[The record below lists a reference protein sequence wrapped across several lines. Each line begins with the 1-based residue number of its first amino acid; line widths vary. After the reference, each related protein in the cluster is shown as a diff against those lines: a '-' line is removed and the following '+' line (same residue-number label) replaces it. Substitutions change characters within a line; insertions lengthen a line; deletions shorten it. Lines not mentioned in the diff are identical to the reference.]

1 MRWQR
6 THTCGDLRGT
16 DKDAQVIL
24 VGWVA
29 SARDHGGVI
38 FVDLR
43 DRWGRTQVV
52 FNPDTALI
60 ERAKRLKMESVIGV
74 VGKVILR
81 PDDMIN
87 KNIPTGQVEVIAE
100 QLEIFNEAKPMP
112 FVIKDPPEALDETRL
127 KYRYLDLRRA
137 SMQQNMLLRH
147 RTAQLVRQYF
157 NDLDFVEIETP
168 VLMKSTPEGA
178 RDYLVPS
185 RIHKG
190 KFYALPQSPQTY
202 KQLLMV
208 SGFDRYYQI
217 VKCFRDE
224 DLRAD
229 RQPEFTQIDVEMSFV
244 DEQAIFDIIEGLYQ
258 KVMKE
263 MLGLDV
269 QLPLQRISYK
279 EAMTKYGVD
288 RPDVRF
294 GMEIRDVS
302 DIAVKT
308 EFKVFRDVVEQ
319 GGFVRGILLPGA
331 APYSRKQV
339 DDLIAFI
346 KPFGATGL
354 VPIQYLEEEIRT
366 PVSKFLSEEI
376 LKSILERFGAK
387 IGDIVFLVASKEK
400 VVCDSLGNLR
410 NKFGAEYKLY
420 DSNTYKAL
428 WVTEFP
434 LLDWDQDAGRFV
446 AMHHPFTSPHPEDI
460 PLMETDPG
468 KIRARAY
475 DLVLN
480 GSEVA
485 GGSIRIH
492 QSSVQAKMFDLLGI
506 QEETAKIKFGY
517 LIEAL
522 NYGAPPHGGIAFGFD
537 RLVAMLAKEGSIR
550 EVIAFPKTT
559 SALSLMDGCPSQVD
573 SDQLEELGLKLDVEI
588 LVD

>member
-1 MRWQR
+1 
-6 THTCGDLRGT
+6 
-16 DKDAQVIL
+16 
-24 VGWVA
+24 
-29 SARDHGGVI
+29 
-38 FVDLR
+38 
-43 DRWGRTQVV
+43 
-52 FNPDTALI
+52 
-60 ERAKRLKMESVIGV
+60 
-74 VGKVILR
+74 
-81 PDDMIN
+81 
-87 KNIPTGQVEVIAE
+87 
-100 QLEIFNEAKPMP
+100 
-112 FVIKDPPEALDETRL
+112 
-127 KYRYLDLRRA
+127 
-137 SMQQNMLLRH
+137 
-147 RTAQLVRQYF
+147 
-157 NDLDFVEIETP
+157 
-168 VLMKSTPEGA
+168 
-178 RDYLVPS
+178 
-185 RIHKG
+185 
-190 KFYALPQSPQTY
+190 
-202 KQLLMV
+202 
-208 SGFDRYYQI
+208 
-217 VKCFRDE
+217 
-224 DLRAD
+224 
-229 RQPEFTQIDVEMSFV
+229 
-244 DEQAIFDIIEGLYQ
+244 
-258 KVMKE
+258 
-263 MLGLDV
+263 
-269 QLPLQRISYK
+269 
-279 EAMTKYGVD
+279 
-288 RPDVRF
+288 
-294 GMEIRDVS
+294 
-302 DIAVKT
+302 
-308 EFKVFRDVVEQ
+308 VVEQ
-319 GGFVRGILLPGA
+319 GGVVRGILLPKA

-387 IGDIVFLVASKEK
+387 IGDIIFLVASKEK

-446 AMHHPFTSPHPEDI
+446 AMHHPFTSPHPDDI

-506 QEETAKIKFGY
+506 TEETAKIKFGY

-573 SDQLEELGLKLDVEI
+573 SDQLEELGLKLDDEI
-588 LVD
+588 SVD